1 MSSSLAKMMMPRAFG
16 VSMSL
21 LITLLNSPGFG
32 SLGILMDWAIQTPPG
47 CWRCQSQSFAH
58 QGHRHTTVAGTES
71 SKGNGACPQGAPST
85 LPTINP
91 EPHLTA
97 CALTD
102 GHSIGSFRPQTT
114 PPTPR
119 PGPKLTS
126 FSRDLHKS
134 LNPTLSVVALRGQRG
149 HVVPSQCPHYVH
161 HGLGLVGV
169 GGHHAGEEVIA
180 CGVAELR
187 GRGRVADL
195 GDLEWGDTGLWME
208 GRSP

>member
-47 CWRCQSQSFAH
+47 CRRCQSQSFTH
-58 QGHRHTTVAGTES
+58 QGHRHTIVTGTES
-71 SKGNGACPQGAPST
+71 SKGNGACPQGTPST

-114 PPTPR
+114 HPPPLPWAQAHQPLERSAQKPQPHSRHSCPQRPAWTRSSIPVPALCPPW
-119 PGPKLTS
+119 PGPGR
-126 FSRDLHKS
+126 SRGA
-134 LNPTLSVVALRGQRG
+134 P
-149 HVVPSQCPHYVH
+149 
-161 HGLGLVGV
+161 
-169 GGHHAGEEVIA
+169 
-180 CGVAELR
+180 R
-187 GRGRVADL
+187 GR
-195 GDLEWGDTGLWME
+195 
-208 GRSP
+208 RSHSVWSR